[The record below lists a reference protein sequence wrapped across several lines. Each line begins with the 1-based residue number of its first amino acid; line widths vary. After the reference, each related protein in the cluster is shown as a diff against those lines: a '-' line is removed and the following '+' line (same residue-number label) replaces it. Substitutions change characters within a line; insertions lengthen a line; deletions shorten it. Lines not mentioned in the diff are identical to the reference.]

1 MHYKLTP
8 HLFSRRPG
16 SATPRATEEREMV
29 GSNLMPVFFGLIV
42 VLAIVVIALVTRAR
56 KKRNKPSEE

>member
-1 MHYKLTP
+1 
-8 HLFSRRPG
+8 
-16 SATPRATEEREMV
+16 MV